1 MSRRRQQHQGVT
13 DLCWRYLN
21 DLPISDEE
29 QRDGF
34 EYSMLE
40 SNQHDHSA
48 GYRTQDAWERH
59 RDTILADWIRRYPG
73 TRPLAFWRFDSG
85 LKRKVGPM
93 KLTENITAR
102 NVSHSWRDS
111 VPEDQRAWL
120 VERGLLEASE

>member
-1 MSRRRQQHQGVT
+1 MSRRRQQHQGIT

-29 QRDGF
+29 QRAGF

-40 SNQHDHSA
+40 SNHHDHST
-48 GYRTQDAWERH
+48 GYRTQDVWERF
-59 RDTILADWIRRYPG
+59 RDRILSDWIRRHPG
-73 TRPLAFWRFDSG
+73 TRPTVWWRFDSG

-93 KLTENITAR
+93 RLTENFVAR
-102 NVSHSWRDS
+102 NVLHSWRDS
-111 VPEDQRAWL
+111 IPEDQRAWL